1 MTDLPGSAPQ
11 LTALYGPR
19 MPVEELFRDGKSRR
33 NGFALRL
40 TQVKEPRRLDRLL
53 LILALAYLLLVGLGL
68 VAQRGYRPG
77 LWCSS
82 NDEEQCSA
90 FTIGRAVLDRLRVT
104 AATAIAALREAI
116 EQAAPNW
123 G

>member
-1 MTDLPGSAPQ
+1 MQ
-11 LTALYGPR
+11 
-19 MPVEELFRDGKSRR
+19 
-33 NGFALRL
+33 
-40 TQVKEPRRLDRLL
+40 EPRRLDRLL

-68 VAQRGYRPG
+68 VARQRHRPG

-82 NDEEQCSA
+82 NDARQCSD
-90 FTIGRAVLDRLRVT
+90 FTIGRAVLDRLRIT
-104 AATAIAALREAI
+104 AAAAIAALREAI